1 MNSGPIWPT
10 GARTESMQTLL
21 RRIYILD
28 GTRDRAE
35 LCDLLIADD
44 KIQKIA
50 APGTLDGAE
59 CETFDGKGEKLV
71 LPGFFN
77 AHCHA
82 AMTLLRGLGEER
94 PLMEWLQEKIW
105 PLEEHLTDEV
115 VYAGTMQAILEMALT
130 GTAGFTDMYY
140 HTEQVARA
148 ASETGIRCAV
158 PLGVLRDPA
167 KFRKS
172 LYRDY
177 APLRAPHGTVCID
190 PHAPYTVP
198 FEFVRETAEEAR
210 RQNVPLQTHFLEAP
224 WEREYFTDTLKMAP
238 IDYLEK
244 TGLSQVQH
252 LVLAHGVQFHQ
263 EELEYLASHDNIT
276 IVHCPASNLKLGSG
290 TALVPEM
297 IKAGVHVALG
307 TDGAASNNRL
317 DMWGEMRLASLIHKG
332 VRHDPQSLAAKQLIS
347 MATYEGARAFG
358 FERTGK
364 ITPGWSADLLV
375 VDISGPN
382 YLGAD
387 EDNMATYFV
396 YAGSSRDVYGVLSC
410 GRWIVRDRKFLPVP
424 EDRILA
430 ESRRQ
435 RQWLISQKAQ

>member
-1 MNSGPIWPT
+1 MKK
-10 GARTESMQTLL
+10 LL
-21 RRIYILD
+21 RRVYILD
-28 GTRDRAE
+28 GSRDRAE
-35 LCDLLIADD
+35 LCDLLIENE
-44 KIQKIA
+44 KIQQIA
-50 APGTLDGAE
+50 APGSIDSTE
-59 CETFDGKGEKLV
+59 CEIFDGEGAKLV

-115 VYAGTMQAILEMALT
+115 VYAGTMQAILEMALG
-130 GTAGFTDMYY
+130 GTSGFTDMYY

-148 ASETGIRCAV
+148 ATETGIRCAV
-158 PLGVLRDPA
+158 PVGVLRDPA

-177 APLRAPHGTVCID
+177 TPLRAPHGTVCID

-198 FEFVRETAEEAR
+198 LEFVRETAEEAK
-210 RQNVPLQTHFLEAP
+210 RQNVPLQTHFLEAQ
-224 WEREYFTDTLKMAP
+224 WERDYFADTLKINP
-238 IDYLEK
+238 LDYLEK

-252 LVLAHGVQFHQ
+252 LVLAHGVQFLP
-263 EELEYLASHDNIT
+263 EELEYLAAHDNIT

-290 TALVPEM
+290 TALIPEM
-297 IKAGVHVALG
+297 LKAGVHVALG

-317 DMWGEMRLASLIHKG
+317 DMWGEMRLAALLHKG
-332 VRHDPQSLAAKQLIS
+332 VRHDPQSLTAKQLIN
-347 MATYEGARAFG
+347 MASYEGARAFG
-358 FERTGK
+358 FEKTGK
-364 ITPGWSADLLV
+364 IIPGWSADLMV

-396 YAGSSRDVYGVLSC
+396 YAGSSEDVCGVLSSGC
-410 GRWIVRDRKFLPVP
+410 WIVRDKKFLPKP
-424 EDRILA
+424 EDQILA